1 MKRTVVVA
9 DKAGYCFGVRR
20 ALDLAT
26 ESLKRQGKTV
36 YSFGPVIHNPQVV
49 EEFRHKGM
57 IPVDSID
64 EIEEGVLIIRSHGVE
79 KELLERASKKGLEVV
94 DATCPFVKNA
104 QRLAHKLSEE
114 GYQVV
119 IVGDRAHPEVKGI
132 MSYAGDD
139 PMVVKD
145 ALEISKESLGPKIGV
160 LSQTTKTI
168 ESFIEVVKAVLESA
182 HECRAFN
189 TICNATL
196 SRQEAAIEL
205 AESVD
210 TMIVV
215 GGKNSANTRRLA
227 ELCASTG
234 CETHHIEAPEE
245 ILPEMICNKQRVGI
259 SAGASTPSSQVE
271 AIKKICEELEC

>member
-1 MKRTVVVA
+1 VH
-9 DKAGYCFGVRR
+9 R

-26 ESLKRQGKTV
+26 ESLERQKKAV
-36 YSFGPVIHNPQVV
+36 YSFGPIIHNPQVV

-57 IPVDSID
+57 IPVDSIE
-64 EIEEGVLIIRSHGVE
+64 EIEDGVLIIRSHGVE
-79 KELLERASKKGLEVV
+79 KDLLERAEKKGLEVV

-104 QRLAHKLSEE
+104 QRLAQKLFEG

-139 PMVVKD
+139 PIVVKD
-145 ALEISKESLGPKIGV
+145 ASEIKSESVGLKVGV

-168 ESFIEVVKAVLESA
+168 ESFIEVVRAVLASA

-205 AESVD
+205 AETVD

-215 GGKNSANTRRLA
+215 GGKNSANTRRLT

-234 CETHHIEAPEE
+234 CETYHIESPEE
-245 ILPEMICNKQRVGI
+245 IVREMICGKQRIGI
-259 SAGASTPSSQVE
+259 SAGASTPGSQVE
-271 AIKKICEELEC
+271 AVKKICEELEC